1 MRILGV
7 FETDVFIVQKC
18 LFAIYS
24 KIKKTTLWSASG
36 GNTPKKKM
44 FDDPLVTNRALLGY
58 EKSLFGQVAILEFFR
73 RGDPMNLVQN

>member
-36 GNTPKKKM
+36 GNTPKKM
-44 FDDPLVTNRALLGY
+44 FDDPLVTNRALLDY
-58 EKSLFGQVAILEFFR
+58 EKSLFGQVAILEFFQT
-73 RGDPMNLVQN
+73 GHPMNLFQN